1 MFDRALLVAERHA
14 GLPKLDGSTWHAY
27 RRKWASE
34 RKHLPLPD
42 VAAAGGWKDTQT
54 LLTCYQAAD
63 ANTMLTVM
71 SETRKVTDRATGT

>member
-1 MFDRALLVAERHA
+1 MPCWSQSATQ
-14 GLPKLDGSTWHAY
+14 GCPSSTAVPGMSY

-42 VAAAGGWKDTQT
+42 VAAAGGWKGTQT

>member
-1 MFDRALLVAERHA
+1 MA
-14 GLPKLDGSTWHAY
+14 
-27 RRKWASE
+27 
-34 RKHLPLPD
+34 LPLPD